1 MKYCKKN
8 IGSSDKIRSFIG
20 ECEADF
26 ETRLDASVAQACADR
41 TLKVITLSGPTCSG
55 KTTAAKKLIGELEAI
70 GKKVHIVSID
80 DFYRDKQRIPK
91 KDGKPDLDSIDA
103 IDLTE
108 FERFVGNVF
117 AGEPAALP
125 RFDFISGCR
134 EGFEIIDPDD
144 DDMFLFE
151 GIQAVYPEITALLR
165 KADRKSI
172 FICVEQGIDV
182 GGSVFMPNDI
192 RLIRRIVRDHN
203 FRGASPEYTFFLW
216 EGVRE
221 NEEKNILPYA
231 DDCDIRIDS
240 VMPYEINLMVKYLRP
255 LLQTVGKGSPYRAE
269 AERLLAMTDGIVS
282 FDSHMIPDG
291 SLYYEFIKRKNA

>member
-8 IGSSDKIRSFIG
+8 IGCTEEVQRFIG

-26 ETRLDASVAQACADR
+26 EKRLDASVARACEDR

-91 KDGKPDLDSIDA
+91 KDGKPDLDSVDA
-103 IDLTE
+103 IDLSE
-108 FERFVGNVF
+108 FERFVGNIF

-125 RFDFISGCR
+125 QFDFISGCR
-134 EGFEIIDPDD
+134 AGFEVIEPDD
-144 DDMFLFE
+144 EDMFLFE
-151 GIQAVYPEITALLR
+151 GIQAVYPEITSLLR
-165 KADRKSI
+165 LVDRRSI

-216 EGVRE
+216 DGVRE

-231 DDCDIRIDS
+231 DTCDIRIDS
-240 VMPYEINLMVKYLRP
+240 VMPYEVNLMVKYLRP
-255 LLQTVGKGSPYRAE
+255 LLETVGEKSPYRTE
-269 AERLLAMTDGIVS
+269 AQRLLDMTDGIVS
-282 FDSHMIPDG
+282 FDSYMIPDG
-291 SLYYEFIKRKNA
+291 SLYYEFIKRKDA